1 MHLILMVIPDIL
13 ARDVAR
19 WTNVGGPIYSSAEV
33 PIAITNNEGVV
44 KRIRQTANSST
55 NPNAEG
61 SDDLDGEEVEL
72 VIPMANQSSSLSP
85 SHPLPKDSPLT
96 SYPVLLE
103 ISSQSFPQFILQFLI
118 LNPAHQFQTCCGL
131 TSEAISHSKAQALSN
146 CKQW

>member
-55 NPNAEG
+55 NPNSEG
-61 SDDLDGEEVEL
+61 SDELDGEEVEL
-72 VIPMANQSSSLSP
+72 VIPMANQSSSISP
-85 SHPLPKDSPLT
+85 SHPPAKGFPSNFIPST
-96 SYPVLLE
+96 PGNIQPVFSTVH
-103 ISSQSFPQFILQFLI
+103 SSIPH
-118 LNPAHQFQTCCGL
+118 P
-131 TSEAISHSKAQALSN
+131 
-146 CKQW
+146 